1 MKQSKLWRVKAGKS
15 FDLSKIDSSGTPGSP
30 GGRTECDAALQ
41 ELREEFA
48 TLQEKLW
55 GEDRRSLLIVLQAM
69 DTGGKDG
76 VIRHVLK
83 GVNPQG
89 VRVVS
94 FKAPTPEELDHD
106 FVWRIHRA
114 APARGEIGVF
124 NRSHYEDVGIVR
136 VHSLVPEDIWRQRYD
151 LINNFERQLV
161 HGETVILKFFLHIS
175 AEEQKER
182 LQARLDDPDKR
193 WKFNKGDLEER
204 KHWNDY
210 QLAYTEALERTAT
223 PDAPWFVIPADHKW
237 YRNWAV
243 ASVIAET
250 LRKMD
255 PKFPDP
261 ADLEGVVIT

>member
-1 MKQSKLWRVKAGKS
+1 MKGSKLWQVKKDEG
-15 FDLSKIDSSGTPGSP
+15 FDLSKIDSAATPEAP
-30 GGRTECDAALQ
+30 GGRAECDAALQ
-41 ELREEFA
+41 ALREEFA
-48 TLQEKLW
+48 LLQEKLW

-89 VRVVS
+89 VKVVS
-94 FKAPTPEELDHD
+94 FKSPTPEDLDHD
-106 FVWRIHRA
+106 FLWRIHRA

-136 VHSLVPEDIWRQRYD
+136 VHNLVPQEVWKQRYD
-151 LINNFERQLV
+151 LINGFERQLV
-161 HGETVILKFFLHIS
+161 HGGTVIRKFFLHIS
-175 AEEQKER
+175 SEEQKDR

-193 WKFNKGDLEER
+193 WKFNIGDLEER
-204 KHWNDY
+204 KLWADY
-210 QLAYTEALERTAT
+210 QMAYTEAIERTT
-223 PDAPWFVIPADHKW
+223 SKDAPWYVIPAGRKW

-243 ASVIAET
+243 ATVIVET

-255 PKFPDP
+255 PHFPDP
-261 ADLEGVVIT
+261 PDLEDIEIT